1 MVARHEVP
9 GITRKLAPSSGTI
22 EPILL
27 TLGLTMTSTVPPGRS
42 RFTSIPGTSCLATIS
57 LSLRDKS
64 HSVPNFAPFSPGFQP
79 SPWSLFARRNLP
91 TVLGPSF
98 HLR

>member
-1 MVARHEVP
+1 MVVARHEVP
-9 GITRKLAPSSGTI
+9 GITRKMAPSSGTI

-42 RFTSIPGTSCLATIS
+42 RFTSTPGTSCLATIS

-64 HSVPNFAPFSPGFQP
+64 HSVPNFAPFNPWAKFSSPFGVK
-79 SPWSLFARRNLP
+79 A
-91 TVLGPSF
+91 TGE
-98 HLR
+98 

>member
-1 MVARHEVP
+1 MAIGFVPEGQHDSSQARSAWNHEDNGPVP
-9 GITRKLAPSSGTI
+9 LWTF

-27 TLGLTMTSTVPPGRS
+27 TLGLTMTTTVPPGRS

-64 HSVPNFAPFSPGFQP
+64 HSVPNFAPFDTGIRSEDRLHG
-79 SPWSLFARRNLP
+79 S
-91 TVLGPSF
+91 
-98 HLR
+98 